1 MEIKVGT
8 ILTMKKKHPCG
19 GCEWEVLYAA
29 SDIKMRCK
37 TCGREVITP
46 RSKAV
51 KMVKPEK

>member
-51 KMVKPEK
+51 KMVKK